1 MTDYINALVP
11 VSNGD
16 ANNNYPWMQIR
27 AGGSQT
33 TASRFGEIKMS
44 NGGQISGKFSASYVI
59 GQNAT
64 ALNVNN
70 AIHTNFA

>member
-27 AGGSQT
+27 AGGTQT
-33 TASRFGEIKMS
+33 TASRFGELS
-44 NGGQISGKFSASYVI
+44 LSGSGQFYGRFRMHKIVSA
-59 GQNAT
+59 NAT
-64 ALNVNN
+64 AQNITQCCYYYNS
-70 AIHTNFA
+70 

>member
-27 AGGSQT
+27 AGGTQT
-33 TASRFGEIKMS
+33 TASRFGEIQMS
-44 NGGQISGKFSASYVI
+44 ANGQSSGKMFYYRIHNA
-59 GQNAT
+59 NAT
-64 ALNVNN
+64 DNSCY
-70 AIHTNFA
+70 